1 MIKKSMKKII
11 LFFGLILVA
20 HMYAQ
25 SPLSKFNATATGTNA
40 VNFSNTSS
48 GNPNS
53 ILWEFTG
60 GNPSTS
66 ADPNPSVSYLAAG
79 MYTAKLTVSNASGSS
94 VSVRTIKVTT
104 GSIIDLCT
112 ARNNDGSLMVDTEP
126 DPDWSYTDTNGA
138 VSTPVT
144 RYTFTGWSSASTGNV
159 VGISRWITGNN
170 SITGYHEYRSK
181 EFEIPTGVTTAV
193 LNLRSLS
200 FVRNW
205 TYLVKKNA
213 DGTETET
220 QITLT
225 TYMSDGAKGW
235 LNSRSPEVINYP
247 LSPGK
252 YYIRV
257 KAYTNNGS
265 QRQAIDVNAHINFG
279 NSITISPTTEFSASP
294 TSTFAGSD
302 VQFTNLSQGVPSSL
316 LWKFE
321 DGTNILTSALN
332 NPAIAFST
340 IGTHY
345 AELNAD
351 YGNNLISSLKIN
363 NYIQTIQMDAPIA
376 AATQPSCGIPSGSIT
391 VTSPNTGGTYSF
403 DNGNSFQSLNTISGL
418 ASGTYLVKVK
428 NAQGAVSEA
437 TSITINPAPVVPNIP
452 AFTIVQPSCPVNK
465 GSITITS
472 PASGVEYSFDG
483 GVTYQTSN
491 VKPGLAAGTYIIMV
505 KSTNGCTASASA
517 VINSVDCR
525 DWTLAPNSYI
535 FTGKDQNNNEVDGL
549 YIPVKKAY
557 MMWDSTTNLIA
568 GNPVPN
574 GGMIT
579 ADVLWEDVHGLIKT
593 QENYTLEVI
602 GTGKEAKIKVPVNK
616 TKKGNAVV
624 TYKINGETYWS
635 WHIWVTD
642 DPSNGSKYKSHD
654 DLKRQ
659 LSNGTVEAIPISE
672 WGWMDRNLGAVGNS
686 MTGTNWNKNG
696 GLLYQWGRKDPFPA
710 LVAKGDDFYEVT
722 GSIGKRVRH
731 FDAHETNQWVGTSLD
746 ELEKRVKLQDAN
758 VKNNIQLS
766 IRNPLSLIYVQ
777 KNENNDQA
785 FYLKYDTNLQKWVD
799 NLNLPYNW
807 FGTSSSLTAE
817 RLGELNLWSDNS
829 KGVYPQAA
837 LNQGLPQTVPSYN
850 FNSQRKAYNN
860 KSSYDPCPNGWR
872 IPSMLTAAQGRYVS
886 VNGQTV
892 AIDDVRIDYS
902 PFGIAPNQ
910 GINNHLFSPNY
921 SLPINPFLANNYT
934 VLPTDANM
942 PSYAKGFKIY
952 PETGFDMRNISGNNM
967 GIFPGTG
974 NLYAYNSEYTDG
986 HETYLWT
993 ATMPRW
999 PDASPAVGA
1008 RSLRLLPDAGQY
1020 VNNYRP
1026 DATNF
1031 PNVWGR
1037 YEYYPLWDST
1047 TSEGLACRCI
1057 KDPLFVKNEY
1067 DFPITLSDY
1076 FIEDTPKYSEG
1087 LYNPNTYNLVM
1098 GSGEQEQM
1106 IPISKAF
1113 SVQSQLLGN
1122 PDVLKTEN
1130 FNNLKANVLW
1140 TTNTN
1145 LIQSVAM
1152 SGNVA
1157 SLADISGT
1165 NLIVKI
1171 KPNESGNAVVTLHNG
1186 SITNPVYWSWHIWV
1200 TKSPIAA
1207 IDPYSTEQPLAVAV
1221 NYVNYIKKGTA
1232 LQTEFMDRNL
1242 GAEEAF
1248 PTVTTPSSPD
1258 TEELKK
1264 IKLSGGMQ
1272 YQWGRKDPIPPFVNP
1287 DGTEYNIYL
1296 GNVNTDNSINYSVL
1310 NSGTY
1315 NNASGNYIIPYN
1327 IYTNTSNAN
1336 VAATDKIS
1344 TKVSKVLS
1352 YSVKN
1357 PLVFMVPSNF
1367 APIFY
1372 NNKNYTNGSDWL
1384 SNETNIGADRW
1395 GRADKKS
1402 PFDPCPA
1409 GWRIPD
1415 AASVSSSAQFSN
1427 FPWGKKDV
1435 NELDIQ
1441 NASVYGG
1448 VRVGN
1453 GLGYQFNDSSYKIGN
1468 YPFIG
1473 IRGYRNILKNANEG
1487 GTPDYTKL
1495 QSALAGIWTASLNSN
1510 YYGRANN
1517 MLISRDDNVLIPHND
1532 WADPYFGMNCRCV
1545 KVRYEGNEE
1554 QGAIQALPVTINSGK
1569 EAVNTFMKKEL
1580 EQKVNTDKLV
1590 LYPIPVQTILY
1601 IDARDDKDYFYQIYN
1616 MSGQFVRKG
1625 KFTNKQTNVS
1635 TLISGAY
1642 LIRIND
1648 SEAVVK
1654 IIKK

>member
-1 MIKKSMKKII
+1 MKKNI
-11 LFFGLILVA
+11 LLFLLFCAMLVS
-20 HMYAQ
+20 AQ
-25 SPLSKFNATATGTNA
+25 SPLSKFTATATGANT
-40 VNFSNTSS
+40 VSFSSTSD
-48 GNPNS
+48 GNPTS
-53 ILWEFTG
+53 FSWEFAG
-60 GNPSTS
+60 GNPATSTS
-66 ADPNPSVSYLAAG
+66 STPSISYAAAG
-79 MYTAKLTVSNASGSS
+79 TYTAKLTVSNASGSS
-94 VSVRTIKVTT
+94 VSTRTVKVTT
-104 GSIIDLCT
+104 GNIIDLCT
-112 ARNNDGSLMVDTEP
+112 GRNNDGSLMADPDP
-126 DPDWSYTDTNGA
+126 DPDWSYADINGV
-138 VSTPVT
+138 VSTPVI
-144 RYTFTGWSSASTGNV
+144 RYTFTGWSSASTGDV
-159 VGISRWITGNN
+159 AGISRWITGNN
-170 SITGYHEYRSK
+170 AITGYHEYKSK
-181 EFEIPTGVTTAV
+181 EIEIPTGITTAV

-205 TYLVKKNA
+205 TYLVKKNT

-252 YYIRV
+252 YYIKV
-257 KAYTNNGS
+257 KLYTNNGS
-265 QRQAIDVNAHINFG
+265 QRQAIDVNANVNFG
-279 NSITISPTTEFSASP
+279 YGFTFSPLAEFSAAP
-294 TSTFAGSD
+294 TSTTVGSN
-302 VQFTNLSQGVPSSL
+302 VQFTNLSQGTPSSV
-316 LWKFE
+316 LWNFE
-321 DGTNILTSALN
+321 DGTNVLTSSLN

-340 IGTHY
+340 VGSHH

-351 YGNNLISSLKIN
+351 YGNSLVSSLKIN
-363 NYIQTIQMDAPIA
+363 NYIQTIQMNAPTA
-376 AATQPSCGIPSGSIT
+376 VATQPSCSIPSGSIT
-391 VTSPNTGGTYSF
+391 VTSPNTGVTYSF

-428 NAQGAVSEA
+428 SIQGDVSDA
-437 TSITINPAPVVPNIP
+437 TSVTINQAPAVPNAPV
-452 AFTIVQPSCPVNK
+452 FTIVQPACPVNT
-465 GSITITS
+465 GNITITS

-491 VKPGLAAGTYIIMV
+491 VKTGLAAGTYSIMV
-505 KSTNGCTASASA
+505 KSANGCTASASA

-535 FTGKDQNNNEVDGL
+535 FTGKDQNNNEVDGI

-557 MMWDSTTNLIA
+557 TMWNSTTNLIA
-568 GNPVPN
+568 GNPIPSGTV
-574 GGMIT
+574 T

-593 QENYTLEVI
+593 GENYALDII
-602 GTGKEAKIKVPVNK
+602 GTGTDARIKVPVNK
-616 TKKGNAVV
+616 AKKGNAVV

-642 DPSNGSKYKSHD
+642 DPTNGSTYKSYTAVQ
-654 DLKRQ
+654 RQ
-659 LSNGTVEAIPISE
+659 LKNGTLEDIPNSD
-672 WGWMDRNLGAVGNS
+672 WGWMDRNLGAIGNS

-746 ELEKRVKLQDAN
+746 ELERRVKLQDAS

-766 IRNPLSLIYVQ
+766 IRNPLSLIYIQ
-777 KNENNDQA
+777 NNNDSNQA
-785 FYLKYDTNLQKWVD
+785 FYNN

-829 KGVYPQAA
+829 
-837 LNQGLPQTVPSYN
+837 QGQITPSNYN
-850 FNSQRKAYNN
+850 FNSQKRPYKN

-872 IPSMLTAAQGRYVS
+872 IPSMLVANLGNYSYV
-886 VNGQTV
+886 
-892 AIDDVRIDYS
+892 DDVRIDYS
-902 PFGIAPNQ
+902 PFGINPNA
-910 GINNHLFSPNY
+910 GTTYNTMPKTI
-921 SLPINPFLANNYT
+921 LPSNT
-934 VLPTDANM
+934 NM
-942 PSYAKGFKIY
+942 PAYMQNFRIY
-952 PETGFDMRNISGNNM
+952 PQTGFDMRNISGNNL

-993 ATMPRW
+993 ATMSRW
-999 PDASPAVGA
+999 YDVTPSTVA

-1020 VNNYRP
+1020 INNYRP
-1026 DATNF
+1026 DAANF

-1037 YEYYPLWDST
+1037 YEYYPLWKNQ

-1067 DFPITLSDY
+1067 DFPITPSDY
-1076 FIEDTPKYSEG
+1076 FIEDAPKYSEG
-1087 LYNPNTYNLVM
+1087 LYNPNTYQIVM
-1098 GSGEQEQM
+1098 SSGVQEQQ
-1106 IPISKAF
+1106 IPVSKAF
-1113 SVQSQLLGN
+1113 SAQSQLLGN
-1122 PDVLKTEN
+1122 PDILKTES

-1200 TKSPIAA
+1200 TKSPIAT
-1207 IDPYSTEQPLAVAV
+1207 IDPYATEQPIAAAV
-1221 NYVNYIKKGTA
+1221 NYVNYVKKGTV

-1248 PTVTTPSSPD
+1248 PTVVTPSSPD

-1287 DGTEYNIYL
+1287 DGTAYEIYL
-1296 GNVNTDNSINYSVL
+1296 GNVNADGTISYSVL
-1310 NSGTY
+1310 NSGIY

-1327 IYTNTSNAN
+1327 TYTNTSNAN

-1367 APIFY
+1367 APIFN

-1395 GRADKKS
+1395 GRGDKKS

-1415 AASVSSSAQFSN
+1415 VASVSSSAQFSN
-1427 FPWGKKDV
+1427 FPWAKKDV
-1435 NELDIQ
+1435 NEMEAQ
-1441 NASVYGG
+1441 NISVYGG

-1473 IRGYRNILKNANEG
+1473 IRGYRDILKNANEG

-1517 MLISRDDNVLIPHND
+1517 MLISKADNVLIPHND

-1554 QGAIQALPVTINSGK
+1554 QGAIQALPVTQNTGK
-1569 EAVNTFMKKEL
+1569 QAVNTFMKKEI
-1580 EQKVNTDKLV
+1580 EQKVITDKLV
-1590 LYPIPVQTILY
+1590 LYPIPVKDILY
-1601 IDARDDKDYFYQIYN
+1601 IDARDDKEYYYQIYN
-1616 MSGQFVRKG
+1616 MSGQLVKTG
-1625 KFTNKQTNVS
+1625 KFENKQTNVS
-1635 TLISGAY
+1635 SLISGAY

-1654 IIKK
+1654 MIKE